1 MATYRR
7 LPVTFT
13 HGEGAWLW
21 DEAGKRY
28 LDALSGIAVCGLG
41 HAHPAV
47 RDALCEQAGSLIH
60 TSNLY
65 QIAAQTELG
74 ARLTTCAGM
83 DRVFFGNSGAEA
95 NEAAIKL
102 ARLHGHHRGIEKP
115 AILVMENSFHGRTL
129 ATLSATGNRKVQAG
143 FEPLVQGF
151 VRVPYNDLE
160 AVETAA
166 ANRQDIVAVL
176 VEPIQGE
183 GGINIP
189 APDYLPR
196 LRAICDRQG
205 WLLMLDEIQTGMG
218 RTGRLFAHQH
228 TGIQPDVMTLA
239 KGLANGVP
247 IGACLARGVAATV
260 LGPGSHGS
268 TFGGNPLA
276 CRAASVVLEIL
287 ETRPP
292 RRPGRPPGQ
301 PTARRAS
308 ARPWPAS
315 AGVRDIRGLG
325 LMIGIELDRPCAELV
340 GQALEAGLL
349 INVTA
354 DRVIRLLPPLILEQ
368 GPGRVTGRSAR
379 PADRRLPGH
388 AGPQACGRITHLMDH
403 PRQPRHFLSLADITA
418 AEARALLQRATRTQA
433 TAAGRHALR
442 PPDQQGHG
450 HDL

>member
-13 HGEGAWLW
+13 HGAGAWLW
-21 DEAGKRY
+21 DETGKRY
-28 LDALSGIAVCGLG
+28 LDALAGIAVCGLG

-47 RDALCEQAGSLIH
+47 REALCDQAGSLVH

-74 ARLTTCAGM
+74 ARLTALAGM

-129 ATLSATGNRKVQAG
+129 ATLTATGNRKVQAG

-151 VRVPYNDLE
+151 VRVPYDDLA
-160 AVETAA
+160 AVETAG
-166 ANRQDIVAVL
+166 ANRHDLVAIL

-183 GGINIP
+183 GGIRIP
-189 APDYLPR
+189 SPDYLPR
-196 LRAICDRQG
+196 LREICDRHG

-218 RTGRLFAHQH
+218 RTGKLFAHQH
-228 TGIQPDVMTLA
+228 SGIQPDVMTLA

-247 IGACLARGVAATV
+247 IGACLARGAAAEV
-260 LGPGSHGS
+260 FGPGTHGS

-276 CRAASVVLEIL
+276 CRAASAVLATIEDEGL
-287 ETRPP
+287 
-292 RRPGRPPGQ
+292 
-301 PTARRAS
+301 TARAAERGAQLL
-308 ARPWPAS
+308 
-315 AGVRDIRGLG
+315 AGFRQALAHQPGVADIRGRG
-325 LMIGIELDRPCAELV
+325 LMIGIELDRPCADLV
-340 GQALEAGLL
+340 GQALAAGLL

-354 DRVIRLLPPLILEQ
+354 DRVIRLLPPLILEPAQ
-368 GPGRVTGRSAR
+368 ADLLVSELARLIRDFLATSPPQVPGS
-379 PADRRLPGH
+379 
-388 AGPQACGRITHLMDH
+388 
-403 PRQPRHFLSLADITA
+403 
-418 AEARALLQRATRTQA
+418 
-433 TAAGRHALR
+433 
-442 PPDQQGHG
+442 
-450 HDL
+450 